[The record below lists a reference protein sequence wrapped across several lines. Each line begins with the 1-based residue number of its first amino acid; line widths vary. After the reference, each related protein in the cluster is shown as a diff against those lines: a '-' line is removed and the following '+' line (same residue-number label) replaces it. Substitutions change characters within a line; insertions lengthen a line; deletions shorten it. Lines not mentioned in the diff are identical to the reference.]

1 MRLVFEQQFDVA
13 GDALRELGRVF
24 ERCVEGRNL
33 QRIYAAD
40 CGRHGF
46 GRAAQHVYIGVVY
59 GLVPLRRLGVDLH
72 LAGAVLFGIVA
83 LDDVGPQH
91 ARRTEFC
98 DLHEVVGAYREREA
112 QLACGFLDRQ
122 SCVHQAYEV
131 VMACRKDE
139 GQLLDDGRTG
149 VAEDLTRYG
158 HHADVLVLFGLADQ
172 LCDAGEALLAVGRA
186 EVAFGREAL
195 DQRVDAERDAD
206 ILFGDALFFDLR
218 QYEFGYV
225 SRFLTAEG
233 QLDGRNADL
242 AKQRVEVGG
251 GESLRRDA
259 EAERIDA
266 CVEDLQRLGVCLL
279 GAYDA
284 YGLMYAPAVV
294 CACTPYVRELA
305 CLRAQK
311 LDAFEVLGA
320 VVGTDV
326 ESFARFPYQFALV
339 ISTFQVGR
347 NHFLPLLGRDRREF
361 GEQLFTFG
369 ICHNYLEISI
379 SVVSKLLVKVQNY

>member
-1 MRLVFEQQFDVA
+1 MRLVLEQQFDVA

-98 DLHEVVGAYREREA
+98 DLHEVVGGLPRTRSAGF
-112 QLACGFLDRQ
+112 ACGFLDRQ
-122 SCVHQAYEV
+122 PRVCQAYEV

-172 LCDAGEALLAVGRA
+172 ALRCG
-186 EVAFGREAL
+186 
-195 DQRVDAERDAD
+195 QST
-206 ILFGDALFFDLR
+206 
-218 QYEFGYV
+218 
-225 SRFLTAEG
+225 SRRWAS
-233 QLDGRNADL
+233 R
-242 AKQRVEVGG
+242 
-251 GESLRRDA
+251 S
-259 EAERIDA
+259 
-266 CVEDLQRLGVCLL
+266 RLWSRG
-279 GAYDA
+279 
-284 YGLMYAPAVV
+284 P
-294 CACTPYVRELA
+294 
-305 CLRAQK
+305 
-311 LDAFEVLGA
+311 
-320 VVGTDV
+320 
-326 ESFARFPYQFALV
+326 
-339 ISTFQVGR
+339 
-347 NHFLPLLGRDRREF
+347 
-361 GEQLFTFG
+361 
-369 ICHNYLEISI
+369 
-379 SVVSKLLVKVQNY
+379 